1 MLRSTSAPISPAVTI
16 AGKMHCYA
24 ELCEAVSEIWLEKL
38 RSGAESARIVAN
50 ELDQAAEHLSK
61 VRSVSKAAA
70 KSPAATVT
78 EISGRSGDNQREAK
92 AAEAAPTLVEFVQ
105 TLRAYVVQEFA
116 RGKRS
121 IRFSTS
127 SKIAIGGWR
136 RR

>member
-1 MLRSTSAPISPAVTI
+1 
-16 AGKMHCYA
+16 MHCYA

-121 IRFSTS
+121 IRFSSRWSTAS
-127 SKIAIGGWR
+127 APR
-136 RR
+136 